1 MNIGPGHG
9 DSFAVPSTIAVWT
22 QQRLNELFSRSG
34 RDGQCGT
41 HNIEDT
47 AVQEVE
53 DWQSADI
60 LSGSESDVTQGTCNV
75 RFTCCSQELLL
86 VIVIGRLL
94 RLKTRI

>member
-1 MNIGPGHG
+1 MNIVPGHG
-9 DSFAVPSTIAVWT
+9 DSFAVPSTTAVWT
-22 QQRLNELFSRSG
+22 QQRLSYSHGAAGAASG
-34 RDGQCGT
+34 GHTTLKTRRY
-41 HNIEDT
+41 I
-47 AVQEVE
+47 E

-60 LSGSESDVTQGTCNV
+60 LSGSESDVTQGTCSV